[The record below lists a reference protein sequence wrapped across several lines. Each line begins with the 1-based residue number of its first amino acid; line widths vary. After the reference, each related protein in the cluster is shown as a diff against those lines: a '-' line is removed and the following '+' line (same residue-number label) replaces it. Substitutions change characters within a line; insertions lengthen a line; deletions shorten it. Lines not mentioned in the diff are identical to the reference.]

1 MGLLP
6 IAAVACGPLIGS
18 FLAVLIV
25 RLPRGRPVV
34 FGRSVCDCCYHGLGF
49 RDLIPFLSAIQTGF
63 RCRYCDAQINPVHSL
78 AEFAAF
84 GIAIWAFLSASGI
97 IVGLTCIFGWFL
109 LALAVID
116 WRHLLLP
123 DALTVPLAVAGIA
136 GSAVMAPSSV
146 VVHITGAVAGF
157 GGMACLGFIYRQL
170 RGRDGLGLGDAK
182 LLGAIG
188 AWVSVDGIASV
199 LLIGAAMGLVTAGAL
214 AFSGTKVTAST
225 KLPFG
230 TFLSAAGW
238 LVWLYGPV
246 QFTWL

>member
-6 IAAVACGPLIGS
+6 IVAVACAPLIGS
-18 FLAVLIV
+18 FLAVLV
-25 RLPRGRPVV
+25 MRLPRGRPVV
-34 FGRSVCDCCYHGLGF
+34 FGRSVCDSCEHGLGF
-49 RDLIPFLSAIQTGF
+49 RDLIPLLSAIQTRF
-63 RCRYCDAQINPVHSL
+63 RCRYCGARIDSVHSL
-78 AEFAAF
+78 AEIAAF
-84 GIAIWAFLSASGI
+84 GIAIWAFLSTSGI
-97 IVGLTCIFGWFL
+97 MTCIFGWFL

-116 WRHLLLP
+116 WRHLFLP
-123 DALTVPLAVAGIA
+123 DALTIPLAAAGIA
-136 GSAVMAPSSV
+136 ASAISDPSTLFA
-146 VVHITGAVAGF
+146 HTAGAVTGF
-157 GGMACLGFIYRQL
+157 GSLAFLGVVYRHL
-170 RGRDGLGLGDAK
+170 RGREGLGLGDAK

-188 AWVSVDGIASV
+188 AWVALDGIPSV
-199 LLIGAAMGLVTAGAL
+199 LLIGVALGLTTAGAL